1 MLLTS
6 TLNAPDRKNESIMA
20 TKTATN
26 TAPATSTKAPEL
38 AWDPANYNVMGP
50 VKLIHVDSATGA
62 LVSNFGAKDSG
73 ILSFA
78 ICYRSMAKAEG
89 GRHPGK
95 VGVFSAY
102 ISQKAPGENAKA
114 KWTIQNGKGVLA
126 MATPGMVCIGQ
137 GVETFL
143 PHVDATVSSL
153 RAEYA
158 AKVAAALLAK
168 ASKAA

>member
-1 MLLTS
+1 MAKNNKTS
-6 TLNAPDRKNESIMA
+6 AST
-20 TKTATN
+20 
-26 TAPATSTKAPEL
+26 ATSTEL
-38 AWDPANYNVMGP
+38 PWDPANYNVMGP

-62 LVSNFGAKDSG
+62 LVSNFGGKDSG
-73 ILSFA
+73 IISLA
-78 ICYRSMAKAEG
+78 ICYRSMVKAEG

-102 ISQKAPGENAKA
+102 QAVKAPGENAKA

-126 MATPGMVCIGQ
+126 MGTPGTICIGKV
-137 GVETFL
+137 VETFL